1 MDSLGSLSV
10 FVQVAQTLSFTAAGR
25 VLGVSSSA
33 VGKSI
38 ARMEERLGVRL
49 FHRSTRSITLT
60 SEGALFLERSRR
72 ILAEVEAAEQELTD
86 AAATPRGKLR
96 ISVPQVRGLLM
107 PVLSDFM
114 RAYPEIELDV
124 DFSDRMVDVI
134 EEGFDAVIRTG
145 KPEDSRLMARHLG
158 HYQLVLVATPGT
170 SPNTARRSNHRTSM
184 ATPACATS
192 SAPRASSSPGR
203 CALPRGL
210 RNRCCV
216 RRWSA
221 PPSSPSSMWCS
232 RAWALPACRT
242 TWSTRP
248 WTRGACNGCWMI
260 TWNIGAVSGCCGPVA
275 IPRPRYACLLTICAP
290 GFSLQAPV
298 RSPVTFYRQ
307 ECARQ
312 GLVLLHNT
320 AQTVFL
326 RIINVDIIP
335 LA

>member
-10 FVQVAQTLSFTAAGR
+10 FVQVAETRSFTAAAR

-72 ILAEVEAAEQELTD
+72 ILAEVEAAERELTEVS
-86 AAATPRGKLR
+86 AAPRGKLR

-107 PVLSDFM
+107 PVLCDFM

-158 HYQLVLVATPGT
+158 HYQLVLVGTPAYFQQHGTPQHPLHLNDHACLRHKFCATGKLEPWPLRLAPG
-170 SPNTARRSNHRTSM
+170 SAEPNLRTPLVSTTIESLNHVVHEGLGIACLPDYMVKQAVGEGRLQRVLDDYLEHRGSFWMLWPSSRHASVKLRVFIDHMCAGLFPM
-184 ATPACATS
+184 ATPA
-192 SAPRASSSPGR
+192 
-203 CALPRGL
+203 
-210 RNRCCV
+210 
-216 RRWSA
+216 
-221 PPSSPSSMWCS
+221 
-232 RAWALPACRT
+232 
-242 TWSTRP
+242 
-248 WTRGACNGCWMI
+248 
-260 TWNIGAVSGCCGPVA
+260 
-275 IPRPRYACLLTICAP
+275 
-290 GFSLQAPV
+290 
-298 RSPVTFYRQ
+298 
-307 ECARQ
+307 
-312 GLVLLHNT
+312 
-320 AQTVFL
+320 
-326 RIINVDIIP
+326 
-335 LA
+335 